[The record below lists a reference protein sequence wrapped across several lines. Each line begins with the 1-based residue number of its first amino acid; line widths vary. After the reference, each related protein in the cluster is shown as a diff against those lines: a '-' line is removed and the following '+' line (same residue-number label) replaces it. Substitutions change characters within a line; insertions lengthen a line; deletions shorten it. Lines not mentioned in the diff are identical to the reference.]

1 MTRAEVDSLDKA
13 SLADLLLR
21 QAEQIAELEARL
33 VGMERRF
40 AEVERHGLRGAG
52 ASARGEVNRFAL
64 ALTSSRRT

>member
-40 AEVERHGLRGAG
+40 AEVERHGLRAAG
-52 ASARGEVNRFAL
+52 PSTRTEINRFAL

>member
-13 SLADLLLR
+13 SLADLLVR

-52 ASARGEVNRFAL
+52 QSAGAEINRFAL
-64 ALTSSRRT
+64 VLTNSRRT